1 MLREGLIGLII
12 TALLEGTAA
21 AQTVTP
27 PFSGSIIPTSYD
39 ASRHHMGPTGKPC
52 LSLSSSAKAQ
62 AVNKHIYEH
71 WVGAANSCG
80 QHIKVQVCYYKSND
94 CITMDVPAWGR
105 KDVVLGI
112 YPALQSFRYEAK
124 EQF

>member
-1 MLREGLIGLII
+1 MGLSIMILAG
-12 TALLEGTAA
+12 GTLA
-21 AQTVTP
+21 AQTTTSP
-27 PFSGSIIPTSYD
+27 PHNVIPTAYD

-62 AVNKHIYEH
+62 TVNKNIYEH

-80 QHIKVQVCYYKSND
+80 QHIKVQICYYKSND
-94 CITMDVPAWGR
+94 CITMDVPAFGR
-105 KDVVLGI
+105 KDSVLGI
-112 YPALQSFRYEAK
+112 FPALQNFRYEAK

>member
-1 MLREGLIGLII
+1 
-12 TALLEGTAA
+12 
-21 AQTVTP
+21 
-27 PFSGSIIPTSYD
+27 
-39 ASRHHMGPTGKPC
+39 MGPTGKPC
-52 LSLSSSAKAQ
+52 LSLGASAKAQ

-71 WVGAANSCG
+71 RVGAVNSCG

-105 KDVVLGI
+105 KDAVLGI
-112 YPALQSFRYEAK
+112 YPALPSFRYEAK